1 MPQAEAAMNMK
12 TAKEAAAKGCASIGN
27 KDMRNATTAPANAI
41 RSTHRAKFIPGLE
54 KQVVRMPPSV
64 SCDGL
69 KRRGIRAVIPTKP
82 NRNKR
87 LDPLQLYR

>member
-41 RSTHRAKFIPGLE
+41 RSTLTAPRLAEGLAKEGCHDANQI
-54 KQVVRMPPSV
+54 
-64 SCDGL
+64 
-69 KRRGIRAVIPTKP
+69 RRLL
-82 NRNKR
+82 R
-87 LDPLQLYR
+87 LPRSMTAGSQLPLTRR